1 MVIVFAFVFY
11 NTFNSQVFV
20 ADSAMVF
27 ISKNSSINIIND
39 TSNQFFVAKNGVI
52 KSSLPKDSLLKTVKS
67 RFAVLNKKK
76 AQISEIS
83 IKKEQE
89 SQNYSIVYKP
99 LDNSTSFNLNNNSRQ
114 NLIVPSSNG
123 SAFGFLQKQITVN
136 FNFYKRSE
144 LILNP
149 EKFKIF
155 EYRFSYPIRPPPF
168 VI

>member
-1 MVIVFAFVFY
+1 MFFVVCFCFQY
-11 NTFNSQVFV
+11 SVAQVYV
-20 ADSAMVF
+20 GDSAIVF
-27 ISKNSSINIIND
+27 ISKNSSINIIGD
-39 TSNQFFVAKNGVI
+39 ISNQFFVAKSGVI
-52 KSSLPKDSLLKTVKS
+52 KSSLPKDSLLKTAKS

-83 IKKEQE
+83 IEKECE
-89 SQNYSIVYKP
+89 LQNYSIVYKP

-136 FNFYKRSE
+136 FNVYTRVE

-149 EKFKIF
+149 EKLKIF
-155 EYRFSYPIRPPPF
+155 EYRFSYPIRPPPSA
-168 VI
+168 V

>member
-1 MVIVFAFVFY
+1 MVVVFAFVFY

-20 ADSAMVF
+20 ADSATVF
-27 ISKNSSINIIND
+27 ISKNSSINIID
-39 TSNQFFVAKNGVI
+39 DISNQFFVAKSGVI
-52 KSSLPKDSLLKTVKS
+52 KSSLLKDSLLKTAKA
-67 RFAVLNKKK
+67 RFAILHKKRL
-76 AQISEIS
+76 QTSEIS
-83 IKKEQE
+83 IKKKQE

-136 FNFYKRSE
+136 FNVYTRVE

-149 EKFKIF
+149 EKFKIS
-155 EYRFSYPIRPPPF
+155 EYTFSYPIRPPPSA
-168 VI
+168 V

>member
-1 MVIVFAFVFY
+1 MFVG
-11 NTFNSQVFV
+11 
-20 ADSAMVF
+20 DSAIVF
-27 ISKNSSINIIND
+27 ISKNSSINIIGDISNPFFIAKSGAIKKISND
-39 TSNQFFVAKNGVI
+39 ELYS
-52 KSSLPKDSLLKTVKS
+52 KDSILKTAKA
-67 RFAVLNKKK
+67 RFAILHKKRV
-76 AQISEIS
+76 QTSEIS
-83 IKKEQE
+83 IKKKQE

-123 SAFGFLQKQITVN
+123 SAFGFLQKQITVI

-149 EKFKIF
+149 EKFKISQ
-155 EYRFSYPIRPPPF
+155 YRFSYPIRPPPS